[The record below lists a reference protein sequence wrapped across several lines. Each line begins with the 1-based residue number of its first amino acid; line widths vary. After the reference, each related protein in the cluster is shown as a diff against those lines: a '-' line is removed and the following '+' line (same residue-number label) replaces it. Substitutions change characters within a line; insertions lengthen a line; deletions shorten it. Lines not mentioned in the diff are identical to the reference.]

1 MKTSTSIAIAILS
14 IFAMGVFADAIED
27 NLVSKINASIEANK
41 AAETAQWSRALR
53 DYRQSKLASEM
64 AETQGTANEVINVYK
79 NVFKSAPAIIK
90 GAETMMNMYNIKE
103 YSEER
108 DILNIAKTFLM
119 LAERPL
125 NEEEIKELAVKI
137 KANEEKRE
145 AEWRKLYKK

>member
-1 MKTSTSIAIAILS
+1 MKTSTSITIAILS
-14 IFAMGVFADAIED
+14 IFTMGVFADAIED
-27 NLVSKINASIEANK
+27 NLVQKINASIEANK

-108 DILNIAKTFLM
+108 DILNIAKTFLI

-137 KANEEKRE
+137 KTNEEKRE
-145 AEWRKLYKK
+145 AEWRKRYKK